1 MFGKNRQINLFREI
15 RIDNFLNEKERD
27 IQNKIGRYSET
38 TLASLDLQTEI
49 KKLIKASNLIVPKL
63 QKENTETSITTQQMT
78 GMQLPSGTSFVRG
91 KIYDIEVANYTIP
104 FSGNA
109 DFLKCLPST
118 GQNFR
123 PITVERHQDSI
134 TIKLTNWLGG
144 ISGNDVAIDSLK
156 KELVTNVESIE
167 SVLKALESD
176 IEQYIPLLE
185 KRIESELKRLIERVN
200 IKKESNDKLN
210 PFG

>member
-15 RIDNFLNEKERD
+15 QIDNFLNEKERN

-38 TLASLDLQTEI
+38 TLASIDVQTEI
-49 KKLIKASNLIVPKL
+49 KNLIRDANLIVPKL
-63 QKENTETSITTQQMT
+63 QKENTKTSITTEQMN
-78 GMQLPSGTSFVRG
+78 GMQLPSGTGFVRG
-91 KIYDIEVANYTIP
+91 KIYDIANYTIP

-118 GQNFR
+118 GQNVQ
-123 PITVERHQDSI
+123 PITVETHQNSI
-134 TIKLTNWLGG
+134 TIKLTNWSGV
-144 ISGNDVAIDSLK
+144 ISGNEAEIEMLK

-167 SVLKALESD
+167 NVITALESD
-176 IEQYIPLLE
+176 IEQYIPILE
-185 KRIESELKRLIERVN
+185 KRIESELNRLIKQVN
-200 IKKESNDKLN
+200 IKNESNDKLN